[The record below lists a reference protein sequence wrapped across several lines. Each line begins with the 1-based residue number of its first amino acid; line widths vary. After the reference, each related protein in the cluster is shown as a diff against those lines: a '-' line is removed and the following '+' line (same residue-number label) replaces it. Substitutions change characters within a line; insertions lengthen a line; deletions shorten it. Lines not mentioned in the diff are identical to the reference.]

1 MEGGQEMNKQR
12 EKESKE
18 NPMNEKK
25 QWSLR
30 IFTFNDLDFIQKEKC
45 IVLQKLS
52 LPMASSDMVGT
63 R

>member
-1 MEGGQEMNKQR
+1 MNKQR

-45 IVLQKLS
+45 IVL
-52 LPMASSDMVGT
+52 
-63 R
+63 